1 MTDPRPPVR
10 VVVADDHPLFREGV
24 VRALNSS
31 GQATVVAEVSDGRT
45 ALDKIHEFAPD
56 VALLDYKMPDLDG
69 LEVLQVITRDGL
81 PTRVVLLSAFDE
93 GSLVYRALAEGAAG
107 YLTKEAGRDEIVAAV
122 IKCARGGEYLPASL
136 ASSLASEV
144 KHRGRNEAALLS
156 PRETEIITMIAQGL
170 QVPKIA
176 EQLHLAPSTIKTHIQ
191 NLYDK
196 LGVSDRGAAVAE
208 AMRRR
213 LVQ

>member
-1 MTDPRPPVR
+1 MTDPRPAVR

-31 GQATVVAEVSDGRT
+31 DQATVVAELSDGRT
-45 ALDKIHEFAPD
+45 ALAKIQEFRPD

-69 LEVLQVITRDGL
+69 LEVLQAITRDGL

-136 ASSLASEV
+136 ASQKQSRSPSLSSPNAGALQMRPTLGGHSRQPMDCHRANGETWASASAIRTDV
-144 KHRGRNEAALLS
+144 FHRGAIGSEAS
-156 PRETEIITMIAQGL
+156 
-170 QVPKIA
+170 
-176 EQLHLAPSTIKTHIQ
+176 
-191 NLYDK
+191 Y
-196 LGVSDRGAAVAE
+196 
-208 AMRRR
+208 R
-213 LVQ
+213 LVS